1 MKTFTNLLGPTSFLV
16 GILTVLSPASA
27 MAQDRPASPSPAAA
41 PIPFIVEEHIVKKIS
56 DHVYEIPDRN
66 RPGVPNIAIVVGSR
80 AALVVDTGMGQKS
93 GEIVVRE
100 VQRLTKTTEL
110 YLATTDFRPEHTT
123 GAQAFPPNTVWI
135 IPEAQREDIHESTMK
150 YISAFSSRSPD
161 LASALAEVKLREP
174 SIVFNRDVKLDLGG
188 VTVRLMWFGPARTNG
203 DLIVFVPEDRLLHSG
218 NFLGSMSYPGMPD
231 EIPSVTNWLDILDKM
246 DALRPKIVI
255 PNHGDVRDGTLIAG
269 MRLVLRDLQMRTRDL
284 KAEGKTDEQ
293 AGQILTAEFDVKY
306 PEWKGLGAI
315 PAIVRRFYAESQ

>member
-1 MKTFTNLLGPTSFLV
+1 MRMFANPSGAALFLV
-16 GILTVLSPASA
+16 GVLTILSPALG
-27 MAQDRPASPSPAAA
+27 MAQERAASPAPAAA

-66 RPGVPNIAIVVGSR
+66 RPGVPNVAIVVGSR

-93 GEIVVRE
+93 GEIVLRE

-110 YLATTDFRPEHTT
+110 YLATTDFRPEHVT

-135 IPEAQREDIHESTMK
+135 VPEAQREDIHESTMK
-150 YISAFSSRSPD
+150 YLAAFSSRSPD

-203 DLIVFVPEDRLLHSG
+203 DLIVFVPEDSLLHSG
-218 NFLGSMSYPGMPD
+218 NFLGSYSYPGMPD
-231 EIPSVTNWLDILDKM
+231 DIPSVTNWLDILDRM
-246 DALRPKIVI
+246 DALHPRIVI
-255 PNHGDVRDGTLIAG
+255 PNHGEVRDGNLIVG
-269 MRLVLRDLQMRTRDL
+269 MRLVLRALQLRARDL
-284 KAEGKTDEQ
+284 KAEGKTEEQ
-293 AGQILTAEFDVKY
+293 AGQIATAEFDVKY

-315 PAIVRRFYAESQ
+315 PAIVRRLYEESK

>member
-1 MKTFTNLLGPTSFLV
+1 
-16 GILTVLSPASA
+16 
-27 MAQDRPASPSPAAA
+27 
-41 PIPFIVEEHIVKKIS
+41 
-56 DHVYEIPDRN
+56 
-66 RPGVPNIAIVVGSR
+66 
-80 AALVVDTGMGQKS
+80 MGQKS